1 VLSSRRPAGSI
12 ANMQLSGSGSG
23 GHKSAGGGGSPSLA
37 GSAAGGAGGAAAAAA
52 AAAQLEAAHVRIGE
66 LTNQM
71 ADARLSVESLEK
83 ERDFYF
89 GKLRDVEILL
99 QSYSGPDRP
108 TVDALFKIL
117 YATDDADFVAVEGGA
132 PVA

>member
-1 VLSSRRPAGSI
+1 
-12 ANMQLSGSGSG
+12 
-23 GHKSAGGGGSPSLA
+23 
-37 GSAAGGAGGAAAAAA
+37 
-52 AAAQLEAAHVRIGE
+52 
-66 LTNQM
+66 
-71 ADARLSVESLEK
+71 VESLEK

-117 YATDDADFVAVEGGA
+117 YLADDEFVAVEGGEGA
-132 PVA
+132 GGEGAAAEASGAQ